1 MPKKT
6 GQVEVRCY
14 EELNDFLPAEVRK
27 RPFPAAFTHGD
38 TVKALIEALG
48 IPHTE
53 VDLVLLNGAS
63 VGFNHPLH
71 EADRLSVYPVFES
84 LDISTLTRVRPG
96 GLRRTRFVLDVH
108 LGRLAKLLRML
119 GFDALY
125 SNDLD
130 DGSLSR
136 ISACERRI
144 LLTRDRELLK
154 RSAVSHGYCVRST
167 QALEQ
172 LREVIGRFDLA
183 GKIKPFSRCL
193 RCNEPLRRLAR
204 RQAARNVPQYVARRY
219 RRFRECPRCAR
230 VYWRGTH
237 WERMRRLIRR
247 NRALILSP

>member
-14 EELNDFLPAEVRK
+14 EELNDFLPPQARK
-27 RPFPAAFTHGD
+27 RPFPARFTHGD

-53 VDLVLLNGAS
+53 VDLVLVNGAS
-63 VGFNHPLH
+63 VGFSHPLSDG
-71 EADRLSVYPVFES
+71 DRLSVYPVFES

-119 GFDALY
+119 GFDAQY
-125 SNDLD
+125 ANDLD
-130 DGSLSR
+130 DGNLSR
-136 ISACERRI
+136 ISASQARI

-154 RSAVSHGYCVRST
+154 RSAVTHGYYVRST

-183 GKIKPFSRCL
+183 GRLRPFSRCL
-193 RCNEPLRRLAR
+193 RCNTPLKRRTR
-204 RQAARNVPQYVARRY
+204 RQAAGAVPPRVARTY
-219 RRFRECPRCAR
+219 RRFRACPTCGR

-237 WERMRRLIRR
+237 WERMSRLIR
-247 NRALILSP
+247 PQ

>member
-1 MPKKT
+1 MPRKT
-6 GQVEVRCY
+6 GRVEVRCY
-14 EELNDFLPAEVRK
+14 EELNDFLPLERRK
-27 RPFPAAFTHGD
+27 RAFQAVFSHGD

-53 VDLVLLNGAS
+53 VDLVLVNGTS
-63 VGFNHPLH
+63 VGFDH
-71 EADRLSVYPVFES
+71 RLREGDFVSVYPVFES
-84 LDISTLTRVRPG
+84 LDISELTRVRPG

-125 SNDLD
+125 SNSLD
-130 DGSLSR
+130 DSRLSR
-136 ISACERRI
+136 ISALQRRI

-183 GKIKPFSRCL
+183 GRFKPFSRCL
-193 RCNEPLRRLAR
+193 RCNAPLRRLAR
-204 RQAARNVPQYVARRY
+204 RRAARTVPRYVAASY
-219 RRFRECPRCAR
+219 RRFRVCPDCGR

-237 WERMRRLIRR
+237 WQRMLR
-247 NRALILSP
+247 ILNP

>member
-6 GQVEVRCY
+6 GRVEVRCY
-14 EELNDFLPAEVRK
+14 EELNDFLPSQARK
-27 RPFPAAFTHGD
+27 RPFPARFSQGD
-38 TVKALIEALG
+38 TVKALVEALG

-53 VDLVLLNGAS
+53 VDLVLVNGAS
-63 VGFNHPLH
+63 VDFSHRLH
-71 EADRLSVYPVFES
+71 DGDLISVYPMFES
-84 LDISTLTRVRPG
+84 LDISALTRVRPG

-125 SNDLD
+125 ANDLD

-136 ISACERRI
+136 ISAGERRI

-154 RSAVSHGYCVRST
+154 RSAVTHGYCVRST

-183 GKIKPFSRCL
+183 GRLRPFSRCL
-193 RCNEPLRRLAR
+193 RCNTPLRRRTR
-204 RQAARNVPQYVARRY
+204 RRAAGEVPPRVARTY
-219 RRFRECPRCAR
+219 RRFRACPTCGRI
-230 VYWRGTH
+230 YWRGSH
-237 WERMRRLIRR
+237 WERMRKLLIKAQS
-247 NRALILSP
+247 RAD

>member
-6 GQVEVRCY
+6 GWVEIRCY
-14 EELNDFLPAEVRK
+14 EELNDFLPPQARK
-27 RPFPAAFTHGD
+27 RSFPARFSQGD
-38 TVKALIEALG
+38 TVKALVEALG

-53 VDLVLLNGAS
+53 VDLVLVNGAS
-63 VGFNHPLH
+63 VGFSHRLH
-71 EADRLSVYPVFES
+71 DGDFISVYPVFES
-84 LDISTLTRVRPG
+84 LDISALTRVRPG

-136 ISACERRI
+136 ISASEHRI

-172 LREVIGRFDLA
+172 MREVIGRFDLA

-193 RCNEPLRRLAR
+193 RCNAPLRRLAR
-204 RQAARNVPQYVARRY
+204 REAARNVPPYVAASY
-219 RRFRECPRCAR
+219 RGFRACPRCAR

-237 WERMRRLIRR
+237 WERMRRLISPARR
-247 NRALILSP
+247 K

>member
-14 EELNDFLPAEVRK
+14 EELNDFLPPESRK
-27 RPFPAAFTHGD
+27 RTFPASFTHGD

-53 VDLVLLNGAS
+53 VDLVLLNGES
-63 VGFNHPLH
+63 VGFDHTLR

-84 LDISTLTRVRPG
+84 LDISGLTRVRPG

-119 GFDALY
+119 GFDASY
-125 SNDLD
+125 SNNLD

-136 ISACERRI
+136 ISASERRI

-172 LREVIGRFDLA
+172 LREVIARFDLA
-183 GKIKPFSRCL
+183 GRLKPFSRCL
-193 RCNEPLRRLAR
+193 RCNAPLRRLGR
-204 RQAARNVPQYVARRY
+204 RQAAPRVPQHVAANY
-219 RRFRECPRCAR
+219 RSFRACPQCGR

-237 WERMRRLIRR
+237 WERMRRII
-247 NRALILSP
+247 NPQ